1 MSGPALRVYDSHRS
15 IHEAAFGQVKEMTAI
30 IKQLYNENRWE
41 EAKQAEEILIEHWYD
56 HIIAHADSEE
66 TGLYQDIKQRQP
78 EMVETIAKLTRDHD
92 LLRKVLEEAK
102 HLLEDN
108 SEQEE
113 RIQLYDSLLVI
124 NWQHSRDEEKY
135 LLL

>member
-1 MSGPALRVYDSHRS
+1 MIPVIS
-15 IHEAAFGQVKEMTAI
+15 
-30 IKQLYNENRWE
+30 
-41 EAKQAEEILIEHWYD
+41 
-56 HIIAHADSEE
+56 HADSEE